1 VRFIDIREQKV
12 ITLSN
17 VYMASMK
24 YVALSYVWGSSQK
37 LVLSKSNI
45 NELGKK
51 GALALENVS
60 ATIADAMILADKL
73 GFTHMW
79 CDALCILQ
87 DDESDKEICLAAMAS
102 IYRVAYVTFVAT
114 AGLDSNAGLP
124 GVRPG
129 TRCFEQEEFVAISPS
144 TSPSGS
150 STPGISFLTTLACP
164 DESKV
169 SKWSTRG
176 WTMQEMFLSRRLL
189 IFTDQFMKWECNRS
203 CFTEETHLE
212 PIKTAVDGSMTLAQ
226 AVLWPLKKTIRSNA

>member
-1 VRFIDIREQKV
+1 VRFIDIKGQRV
-12 ITLSN
+12 IRPSN
-17 VYMASMK
+17 VYMASII
-24 YVALSYVWGSSQK
+24 YVALSYVWGSSRK

-51 GALALENVS
+51 GALEFENVS
-60 ATIADAMILADKL
+60 ATTADAMILADKL

-79 CDALCILQ
+79 CDALCIVH

-102 IYRVAYVTFVAT
+102 IYRVAYVTFAAT

-129 TRCFEQEEFVAISPS
+129 TRCFKQEEFVAIPPS

-176 WTMQEMFLSRRLL
+176 WTMQEIFLSRRLL
-189 IFTDQFMKWECNRS
+189 IFTDQFVKWECNIS
-203 CFTEETHLE
+203 CFTEEADLE
-212 PIKTAVDGSMTLAQ
+212 PIKTPVGSSMALAQ
-226 AVLWPLKKTIRSNA
+226 AVLWPLKKTMRSRA